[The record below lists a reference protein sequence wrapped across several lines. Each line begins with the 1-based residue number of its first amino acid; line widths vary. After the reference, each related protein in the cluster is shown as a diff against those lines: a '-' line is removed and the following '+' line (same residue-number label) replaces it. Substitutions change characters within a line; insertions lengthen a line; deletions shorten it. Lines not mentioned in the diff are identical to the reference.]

1 MAKKTNNFV
10 FFLRSVKDKITAV
23 TECRSALLGSIIAF
37 RSAQEALPQV
47 DIPHITHRQTVA
59 VAHANEYL
67 FTDIA
72 NPDRYQH
79 TKNVFDAYQKSLSQS
94 MVWLHE
100 VFEKTLKKD
109 LKEAENEAKALS
121 AKLRQMRSEY
131 IRNRIGYQRYVPPDQ
146 GQLRRMEQ

>member
-1 MAKKTNNFV
+1 M
-10 FFLRSVKDKITAV
+10 KDKITAV